1 VWWTLFT
8 VVDLYIGVVVL
19 DAMAISLP
27 QEKLPRLRAARK
39 VIVALLVAAAIVLI
53 IQVAHRI
60 GWLRH

>member
-1 VWWTLFT
+1 MWWTLFT
-8 VVDLYIGVVVL
+8 VVDLYIGLVVL

-39 VIVALLVAAAIVLI
+39 VIVALLVAAIVLI
-53 IQVAHRI
+53 IQVAHRL